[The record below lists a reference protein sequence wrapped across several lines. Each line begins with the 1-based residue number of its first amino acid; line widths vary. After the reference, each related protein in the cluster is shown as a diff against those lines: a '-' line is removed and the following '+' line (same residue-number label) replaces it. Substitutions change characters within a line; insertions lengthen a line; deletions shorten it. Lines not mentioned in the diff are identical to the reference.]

1 MRSGPRGDGEF
12 YCPEPLVGVVSG
24 GGNIA
29 GMPDLPAAHGHPV
42 VDIHAHYFPSALR
55 PPTRV
60 ADDPR
65 WPFLAIDEGGGAGRI
80 MRGTEVFR
88 RVKPAL
94 WDMQARLAE
103 LDAAG
108 VDMQVISPVPV
119 TLSMWAEGKDA
130 AEFLRRQN
138 DLFAEAMSAS
148 GGRLRGLGAVPLQ
161 DVDAAIT
168 EMLRVK
174 QELRLDGVEIG
185 TRIGDLEL
193 DAPVL
198 RPFFAAAQ
206 EAGVPL
212 FVHPTD
218 VAHAVRRAEPM
229 YSFGVGMLTDT
240 ALAATALVF
249 GGVLEEF
256 PELRVALAHGCG
268 AFPWTYPRTA
278 YGDALLRGGPD
289 PERTAQL
296 NRLVGSLWADALV
309 FDPEHLR
316 LVAERVGADHLMLG
330 TDHPFLTAPLE
341 TALTTVTG
349 AAEQNVLS
357 ESETARVLGRN
368 ALEFLGL

>member
-1 MRSGPRGDGEF
+1 
-12 YCPEPLVGVVSG
+12 
-24 GGNIA
+24 
-29 GMPDLPAAHGHPV
+29 
-42 VDIHAHYFPSALR
+42 
-55 PPTRV
+55 
-60 ADDPR
+60 
-65 WPFLAIDEGGGAGRI
+65 
-80 MRGTEVFR
+80 
-88 RVKPAL
+88 
-94 WDMQARLAE
+94 
-103 LDAAG
+103 
-108 VDMQVISPVPV
+108 
-119 TLSMWAEGKDA
+119 
-130 AEFLRRQN
+130 
-138 DLFAEAMSAS
+138 
-148 GGRLRGLGAVPLQ
+148 
-161 DVDAAIT
+161 
-168 EMLRVK
+168 MLRVK
-174 QELRLDGVEIG
+174 EELRLDGVEIG

-193 DAPVL
+193 DAPML

-316 LVAERVGADHLMLG
+316 LVAERVGAGHLMLG